1 MCGLE
6 LIFLW
11 SGGVLGLPMVLFLSF
26 SSMSIFLD
34 FVLGLTGVF
43 GGLLVK
49 TWSGGDDSGFWSIL
63 GLFCLGCGASVGSAR
78 VSEFPWML

>member
-26 SSMSIFLD
+26 SSMSISMD
-34 FVLGLTGVF
+34 FGFGLTRVF

-49 TWSGGDDSGFWSIL
+49 TWSGGDDAGFWSIL
-63 GLFCLGCGASVGSAR
+63 
-78 VSEFPWML
+78 